1 MSKKYKHNMHKIL
14 ILPVVLHGCQ
24 TWSVTLREER
34 RLRVSE
40 VRVLWEV
47 SRATKDE
54 VTGEWRRLH
63 IEGLNN
69 LYCSSN
75 IIWVIK

>member
-1 MSKKYKHNMHKIL
+1 MHKIL

>member
-1 MSKKYKHNMHKIL
+1 MHKIL

-34 RLRVSE
+34 GLRVSE